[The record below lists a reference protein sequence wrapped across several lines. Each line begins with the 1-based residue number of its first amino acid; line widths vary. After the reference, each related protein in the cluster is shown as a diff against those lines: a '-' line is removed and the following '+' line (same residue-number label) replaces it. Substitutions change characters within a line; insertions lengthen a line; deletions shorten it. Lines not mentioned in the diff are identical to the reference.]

1 MRAGRFLGPTT
12 LAAGGGLGL
21 AAMTLGTHSGVTAAE
36 RAQALPGDDL
46 VPEAQVVIDRATTL
60 SAPPGRVWPWVVQLG
75 RERAGWYLPAWLE
88 RLVPRGR
95 RALRHLDPAFQS
107 LAVGDEVPDW
117 GPGVDPVL
125 RVAEIRPPHALVY
138 VSERARGSGEPLRF
152 SWTHALTPA
161 GSGTRLHLRLRINRV
176 GRRAPSLVAA
186 LAGLMD
192 EATVRPMFA
201 GLAERVR

>member
-1 MRAGRFLGPTT
+1 MRAARFLGLTT

-36 RAQALPGDDL
+36 RARALPGDDL

-138 VSERARGSGEPLRF
+138 VSERARGSGSRCG
-152 SWTHALTPA
+152 SAGHTHSPRPGQAPGCTCA
-161 GSGTRLHLRLRINRV
+161 CGSTGWAA
-176 GRRAPSLVAA
+176 GRRAWWRHWRA
-186 LAGLMD
+186 
-192 EATVRPMFA
+192 
-201 GLAERVR
+201 